1 MQLMFLDKINKDSYK
16 PEVVSFFRVTVR
28 IALLRVS
35 LAIAFRWA
43 WIQANPVRCAIRLG
57 LDPKEAMWTL
67 FAPPRAVAVQS
78 PLHPR
83 SSLPIPRSCERA
95 GGVIQERL
103 HSGALDASCWRETL
117 EG

>member
-43 WIQANPVRCAIRLG
+43 SQIGLASKGAI
-57 LDPKEAMWTL
+57 
-67 FAPPRAVAVQS
+67 
-78 PLHPR
+78 
-83 SSLPIPRSCERA
+83 
-95 GGVIQERL
+95 
-103 HSGALDASCWRETL
+103 
-117 EG
+117 

>member
-43 WIQANPVRCAIRLG
+43 WIQANPVRCAGWAWIQGTPARG
-57 LDPKEAMWTL
+57 GSAI
-67 FAPPRAVAVQS
+67 A
-78 PLHPR
+78 PR
-83 SSLPIPRSCERA
+83 SSLSIPRSCERA
-95 GGVIQERL
+95 G
-103 HSGALDASCWRETL
+103 S
-117 EG
+117 

>member
-43 WIQANPVRCAIRLG
+43 WIQANPVRCAGWAWKLERGAIAL
-57 LDPKEAMWTL
+57 
-67 FAPPRAVAVQS
+67 PPRAGAQKATTLLPLDPS
-78 PLHPR
+78 P
-83 SSLPIPRSCERA
+83 A
-95 GGVIQERL
+95 
-103 HSGALDASCWRETL
+103 
-117 EG
+117 

>member
-43 WIQANPVRCAIRLG
+43 WIQANPVRCAGWAWIQGKQCGGFLR
-57 LDPKEAMWTL
+57 
-67 FAPPRAVAVQS
+67 PRARWQCNRPPFELVNSQIV
-78 PLHPR
+78 
-83 SSLPIPRSCERA
+83 
-95 GGVIQERL
+95 
-103 HSGALDASCWRETL
+103 
-117 EG
+117 

>member
-57 LDPKEAMWTL
+57 LDPREAMWWL

-78 PLHPR
+78 PPV
-83 SSLPIPRSCERA
+83 RA
-95 GGVIQERL
+95 CQFPDRVSGPVAKLIQLLLE
-103 HSGALDASCWRETL
+103 LDHGTTCR
-117 EG
+117 